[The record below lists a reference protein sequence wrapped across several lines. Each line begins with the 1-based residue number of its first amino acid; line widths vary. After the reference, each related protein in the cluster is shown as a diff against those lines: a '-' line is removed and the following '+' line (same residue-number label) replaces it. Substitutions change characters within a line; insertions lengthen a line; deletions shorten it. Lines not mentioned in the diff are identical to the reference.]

1 MYTYAEREPF
11 GLKNQQ
17 LRRWVAREMAHK
29 DASMVG
35 ASRLNLPAIQEAE
48 RMIASVK
55 KSLPRITAPAIVI
68 HAVEDEVASP
78 RSAHHIAKHIGSKV
92 VESVMLHNSYHM
104 ITVDNDREQ
113 VAADTIRF
121 FDSARAQRGVG

>member
-1 MYTYAEREPF
+1 
-11 GLKNQQ
+11 
-17 LRRWVAREMAHK
+17 
-29 DASMVG
+29 MVG

-55 KSLPRITAPAIVI
+55 KSLPRVTAPAILI
-68 HAVEDEVASP
+68 HAEEDEVASP
-78 RSAHHIAKHIGSKV
+78 RSPRYIAQHIGSAM

-121 FDSARAQRGVG
+121 FAKAREASTQA